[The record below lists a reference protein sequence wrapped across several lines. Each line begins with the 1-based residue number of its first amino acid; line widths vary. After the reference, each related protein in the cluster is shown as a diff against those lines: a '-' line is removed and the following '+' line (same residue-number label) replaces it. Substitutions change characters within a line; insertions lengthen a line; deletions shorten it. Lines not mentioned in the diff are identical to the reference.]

1 LQAKVYEYLQ
11 KNKTNIITSN
21 LKEALNIAE
30 VYKYLN
36 FPVVVFPDFRAVLGD
51 DLRSFRKEIFELNNA
66 LYKYYNE
73 NCFFVS
79 PFSTVMK
86 KLPVRKYYQDIVI
99 SFGEEINLN
108 DLKEKLI
115 LWGYE
120 VVDIVSEKGEV
131 SFRGDIFDIWP
142 INSDRPVRISLFDVE
157 VESIRVFEET
167 TQKSIEEIE
176 SIKIIPAIAAL
187 SKDEYEK
194 IQSEIV
200 KSEYATFYKDFYS
213 LGFWYLER
221 EFLNDFVLLN
231 NLTQEVEEYR
241 EFYKEFND
249 NILKSKVIPNGKCK
263 DINEKL
269 KVKNEKLF
277 IGDIEYNE
285 KTPIEILAKNDV
297 LLREY
302 ELEEFIKLKAPI
314 VKWIRTTASINISCP
329 NKIIISLNS
338 PEFEKKRRTNLVL
351 DELKKGDFVV
361 HIDHGIGKFM
371 GLKRME
377 VLGKTGEF
385 AEVLYA
391 NDDKL
396 LLPVENL
403 DKLERYIAP
412 GGVMPSLD
420 KLGKGTFAKKLT
432 KIKEKIFAIAA
443 DIIKISAKREITKP
457 IKLDFSGV
465 DEFISSA
472 PFTHTN
478 DQKKAINEIIND
490 FKTKVM
496 DRLLTGDVGFGKTE
510 VAMVASFIIAKSG
523 YQVAVIAP
531 TTILVNQHYESFKER
546 FSNYPDIKIAKLD
559 RFSSSKEKKE
569 ILENVKN
576 GRINILIATHAG
588 LNVEYKNLGLV
599 IIDEEHKFGVKQKE
613 KLKALSSKTHTLY
626 MSATPIPR
634 TLNMALSQIKSISSL
649 EEAPKGKQETKT
661 FVKEWDENLIKEI
674 ILREIRRGG
683 QIFYI
688 FNNIAYIELKKK
700 EIQELLPD
708 IRILTLH
715 AKMTPNQIE
724 KGLVDFIN
732 GKYDL
737 ALTTTIVESG
747 IHIPNVNTVIV
758 ENADNFGIADLHQIR
773 GRVGRGKQ
781 EGYAYFL
788 VKDKENLTEDAK
800 KRLLALEENSFLG
813 SGAVLALKDLEIR
826 GGGNIL
832 GAEQSGQIKGIGYSM
847 YLKLLE
853 DTLKEMLGK
862 VQEKEDVEVKL
873 NINAYISSE
882 VVKEDRLRL
891 DLYKR
896 LSKCESLK
904 DVYEI
909 EKEMVDRF
917 GKLDTPTQNF
927 IEKIKIKV
935 LASIK
940 NIKSISNYGQN
951 ISIFYKNGEKEFIK
965 APAKDDEIIL
975 ETILKKLKVKNE
987 K

>member
-1 LQAKVYEYLQ
+1 MYEFL
-11 KNKTNIITSN
+11 KNKKTNIVTAS

-36 FPVVVFPDFRAVLGD
+36 LPSVVFPDFRAVLGD
-51 DLRSFRKEIFELNNA
+51 DLRSFRREIFELNNA

-73 NCFFVS
+73 NHYFIS
-79 PFSTVMK
+79 PYATIMK
-86 KLPVRKYYQDIVI
+86 KLPIKRYYKDIKI
-99 SFGEEINLN
+99 AFGDTINLEE
-108 DLKEKLI
+108 LKEKLI

-120 VVDIVSEKGEV
+120 RVDIVSEKGEV
-131 SFRGDIFDIWP
+131 SFRGDILDIWP
-142 INSDRPVRISLFDVE
+142 INLDKPVRVSLFDTE
-157 VESIRVFEET
+157 VESIRIFDET
-167 TQKSIEEIE
+167 TQKSIEEIDE
-176 SIKIIPAIAAL
+176 FKIIPAIAAL
-187 SKDEYEK
+187 DKKEYEEIQQK
-194 IQSEIV
+194 IQ
-200 KSEYATFYKDFYS
+200 KSEFATFYKDFYS

-221 EFLNDFVLLN
+221 EFLTDFVLLN
-231 NLTQEVEEYR
+231 DLTQEIEEYR
-241 EFYKEFND
+241 EFYKEFNEAV
-249 NILKSKVIPNGKCK
+249 LKAEIIPQGECK
-263 DINEKL
+263 DTKWNIKDKKIFINDKPW
-269 KVKNEKLF
+269 
-277 IGDIEYNE
+277 DE
-285 KTPIEILAKNDV
+285 KTPLEIVAKNEV

-302 ELEEFIKLKAPI
+302 GLDDFVKLKAPI
-314 VKWIRTTASINISCP
+314 VKWIKNSDSVNFSCP
-329 NKIIISLNS
+329 EKHVISLNP
-338 PEFEKKRRTNLVL
+338 PEFEKKKRVSLAL

-361 HIDHGIGKFM
+361 HLEHGIGKFM
-371 GLKRME
+371 GLKKME

-385 AEVLYA
+385 AEVIYA
-391 NDDKL
+391 NEDKL
-396 LLPVENL
+396 LLPAENL

-412 GGVMPSLD
+412 GGVIPTLD
-420 KLGKGTFAKKLT
+420 RLGKGTFAKKLT
-432 KIKEKIFAIAA
+432 KIKEKVYAIAA
-443 DIIKISAKREITKP
+443 DIVKIAAKREISDP
-457 IKLDFSGV
+457 IKLNLSRV
-465 DEFISSA
+465 EEFIKKA

-478 DQKKAINEIIND
+478 DQKKVIKEILED
-490 FKTKVM
+490 FKTKIM

-510 VAMVASFIIAKSG
+510 VAMVASFAVAKNG

-546 FSNYPDIKIAKLD
+546 FKDYPEIKIAKLD
-559 RFSSSKEKKE
+559 RFTSAKEKKE
-569 ILENVKN
+569 ILEKVKN
-576 GRINILIATHAG
+576 GEIDILISTHAG
-588 LNVEYKNLGLV
+588 LNVEYKNLGLL

-613 KLKALSSKTHTLY
+613 KLKELSEKVHTLY

-634 TLNMALSQIKSISSL
+634 TLNMALSSLKSISTL

-661 FVKEWDENLIKEI
+661 FVKEWDENLIKEA

-688 FNNIAYIELKKK
+688 YNNIAYIEHKKK
-700 EIQELLPD
+700 ELQELLPEL
-708 IRILTLH
+708 RILTLH

-724 KGLVDFIN
+724 KGLVDFIA

-758 ENADNFGIADLHQIR
+758 ENADKFGIADLHQIR
-773 GRVGRGKQ
+773 GRVGRGKH

-788 VKDKENLTEDAK
+788 VKDKEELSEDAK

-813 SGAVLALKDLEIR
+813 SGAVLAMKDLEIR

-853 DTLKEMLGK
+853 ETLKELSGQK
-862 VQEKEDVEVKL
+862 QESEDVEVKL
-873 NINAYISSE
+873 NINAFISDK

-896 LSKCESLK
+896 LSRAKDLK
-904 DVYEI
+904 EVYEI

-917 GKLDTPTQNF
+917 GKLDAPTQNF

-935 LASIK
+935 LAALNK
-940 NIKSISNYGQN
+940 VKSISNYGQN
-951 ISIFYKNGEKEFIK
+951 ISIIYQNGEKELIK
-965 APAKDDEIIL
+965 AEAKDDEIIL
-975 ETILKKLKVKNE
+975 ETILKKLKK
-987 K
+987 

>member
-1 LQAKVYEYLQ
+1 LQAKVYEYL
-11 KNKTNIITSN
+11 KNKKTNIVTKDI
-21 LKEALNIAE
+21 KEALNIAE
-30 VYKYLN
+30 VYKYYNLN
-36 FPVVVFPDFRAVLGD
+36 AVVFPDFRAVLGD

-66 LYKYYNE
+66 LFKYYNE
-73 NCFFVS
+73 NAYFIS
-79 PFSTVMK
+79 PYATIMK
-86 KLPVRKYYQDIVI
+86 KLPLKKYYKSIKI
-99 SFGEEINLN
+99 AFGDEINLEE
-108 DLKEKLI
+108 LKEKLI

-120 VVDIVSEKGEV
+120 RVDIVSEKGEV
-131 SFRGDIFDIWP
+131 SFRGDILDIWP
-142 INSDRPVRISLFDVE
+142 INFQKPLRISLFDTE
-157 VESIRVFEET
+157 VESIRIFDET
-167 TQKSIEEIE
+167 TQKSIEEIDE
-176 SIKIIPAIAAL
+176 FIIIPAIAAL
-187 SKDEYEK
+187 EKEEYEK
-194 IQSEIV
+194 ILSDIQ
-200 KSEYATFYKDFYS
+200 KSEFSAFYKDFYS

-221 EFLNDFVLLN
+221 DFLNDFVLLHD
-231 NLTQEVEEYR
+231 LTQEIEEYR
-241 EFYKEFND
+241 EFYKEFNEAV
-249 NILKSKVIPNGKCK
+249 LKAPIIPEGKCK
-263 DINEKL
+263 DIKWSVEKG
-269 KVKNEKLF
+269 KIKIDNQVY
-277 IGDIEYNE
+277 DE
-285 KTPIEILAKNDV
+285 KTPLEILAKNEI

-302 ELEEFIKLKAPI
+302 ELDEFVKLKAPI
-314 VKWIRTTASINISCP
+314 VKWIKNSASVNIKCED
-329 NKIIISLNS
+329 KIVISLNP
-338 PEFEKKRRTNLVL
+338 PEFEKKKRVNLAL

-361 HIDHGIGKFM
+361 HSEHGIGKFT

-377 VLGKTGEF
+377 VLGKVGEF
-385 AEVLYA
+385 AEILYA

-403 DKLERYIAP
+403 DKIERYIAP
-412 GGVMPSLD
+412 GGVVPSLD

-432 KIKEKIFAIAA
+432 KIKEKVYAIAA
-443 DIIKISAKREITKP
+443 DIVKLAAKREISEP
-457 IKLDFSGV
+457 IKLNFEGV
-465 DEFISSA
+465 EEFIKKA

-478 DQKKAINEIIND
+478 DQKKAIKEIIND
-490 FKTKVM
+490 FQTKIM

-510 VAMVASFIIAKSG
+510 VAMVASFIVAKSG

-531 TTILVNQHYESFKER
+531 TTILVNQHFESFKER
-546 FSNYPDIKIAKLD
+546 FKDYPEIKIAKLD
-559 RFSSSKEKKE
+559 RFTSAKEKKE
-569 ILENVKN
+569 ILEGVKN
-576 GRINILIATHAG
+576 GDINILISTHAG

-613 KLKALSSKTHTLY
+613 KLKELSEKVHTLY

-634 TLNMALSQIKSISSL
+634 TLNMALSQIKSISAL

-661 FVKEWDENLIKEI
+661 FVKEWDENLIKEA

-688 FNNIAYIELKKK
+688 YNNISYIEHKKK
-700 EIQELLPD
+700 ELQELLPNL
-708 IRILTLH
+708 RILTLH
-715 AKMTPNQIE
+715 AKMTPNKIE

-747 IHIPNVNTVIV
+747 IHIPNVNTIIV
-758 ENADNFGIADLHQIR
+758 ENADKFGIADLHQIR
-773 GRVGRGKQ
+773 GRAGRGKH

-788 VKDKENLTEDAK
+788 VKDKEELSEDAK

-813 SGAVLALKDLEIR
+813 SGAVLAMKDLEIR

-853 DTLKEMLGK
+853 DTLKELSGK
-862 VQEKEDVEVKL
+862 REDEKECEVKL
-873 NINAYISSE
+873 NINAYISDK

-896 LSKCESLK
+896 LSKAKSLK
-904 DVYEI
+904 EVYEI

-927 IEKIKIKV
+927 LEKIKIKV
-935 LASIK
+935 LATLNK
-940 NIKSISNYGQN
+940 IKSISNYGQN
-951 ISIFYKNGEKEFIK
+951 ISIIYQNGEKELIK

-975 ETILKKLKVKNE
+975 ETIINKLKVKNE